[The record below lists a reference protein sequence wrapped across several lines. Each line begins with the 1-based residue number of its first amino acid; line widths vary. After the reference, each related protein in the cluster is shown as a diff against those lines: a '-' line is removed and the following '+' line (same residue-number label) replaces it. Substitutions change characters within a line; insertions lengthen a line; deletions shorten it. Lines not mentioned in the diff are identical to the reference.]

1 MAFLPEEVQH
11 EADMLTIETSKP
23 GAIFGTAWPNPGP
36 LAFETTVEDIP
47 PEDLRKIDKTLTLG
61 KMPITP
67 DNRLKFYRSKLEND
81 QQSKKRRE
89 GQNP

>member
-1 MAFLPEEVQH
+1 
-11 EADMLTIETSKP
+11 
-23 GAIFGTAWPNPGP
+23 
-36 LAFETTVEDIP
+36 
-47 PEDLRKIDKTLTLG
+47 
-61 KMPITP
+61 MPITP